1 MKNRSFVVTAA
12 CVSAA
17 VFLFMTVEAFA
28 RIGGSR
34 SSGSRGSR
42 SMSTPTRPSAPSTPS
57 STATSPSTSTSA
69 TPTPGATPSQVPP
82 PQTGGFMRGMMGGL
96 AGGFLGSMLFG
107 GLGGMGSGGLGG
119 DGGFGLLDIILLGG
133 LAYLGYRFFMKRRQE
148 PAAWAPQGAGTTP
161 GPYAAPAA
169 VADTAGGNRDKGLE
183 YIRRMDPA
191 FDAKGFGETASD
203 AFFRLQGGWTR
214 RDLSPVSGLLTD
226 EMRATLQADADA
238 LKAKGQI
245 NRLENISVRNVE
257 ITEAWQ
263 ESGQD
268 YVTVL
273 FQANLLDYTTDRGG
287 EGSLGE
293 RCRPRQVRGVLDVH
307 PPGRPGGVAPLRD
320 PAGGIGRK
328 AG

>member
-1 MKNRSFVVTAA
+1 MKNRSFVVAA
-12 CVSAA
+12 VCISAA

-28 RIGGSR
+28 RAGGSR

-42 SMSTPTRPSAPSTPS
+42 SMSTPTRPSMPSTPS
-57 STATSPSTSTSA
+57 STAASPGTSSS
-69 TPTPGATPSQVPP
+69 ATPSQVPP

-107 GLGGMGSGGLGG
+107 GLGGMGGGLG
-119 DGGFGLLDIILLGG
+119 DGGGVGILEIILLGG

-148 PAAWAPQGAGTTP
+148 QAAWSPQEAGTTP

-169 VADTAGGNRDKGLE
+169 VAGTAGEDRNKGLE

-191 FDAKGFGETASD
+191 FDAKAFGETASD

-268 YVTVL
+268 YATVL
-273 FQANLLDYTTDRGG
+273 FQANLLDYTTDEAGKIVS
-287 EGSLGE
+287 GSDAVPVKFE
-293 RCRPRQVRGVLDVH
+293 EFWTFTRPVG
-307 PPGRPGGVAPLRD
+307 PGSWRLSA
-320 PAGGIGRK
+320 IQQTS
-328 AG
+328 

>member
-1 MKNRSFVVTAA
+1 MKNRSFVVAA
-12 CVSAA
+12 VCISAA

-28 RIGGSR
+28 RAGGSR

-42 SMSTPTRPSAPSTPS
+42 SMSTPTRPSTPSTPS
-57 STATSPSTSTSA
+57 STAASPGTSSS
-69 TPTPGATPSQVPP
+69 ATPSQVPP

-107 GLGGMGSGGLGG
+107 GLGGMGGGLG
-119 DGGFGLLDIILLGG
+119 DGGGVGILEIVLLGG

-148 PAAWAPQGAGTTP
+148 QAAWSPQGAGTTP

-169 VADTAGGNRDKGLE
+169 VADTAGEDRAKGLE
-183 YIRRMDPA
+183 YIRRMDPSFGEKA
-191 FDAKGFGETASD
+191 FGETASD

-268 YVTVL
+268 YATVL
-273 FQANLLDYTTDRGG
+273 FQANLLDYTTDEAGKVLS
-287 EGSLGE
+287 GSDTVPVKFE
-293 RCRPRQVRGVLDVH
+293 EFWTFTRPVG
-307 PPGRPGGVAPLRD
+307 PGAWRLSA
-320 PAGGIGRK
+320 IQQTS
-328 AG
+328 

>member
-1 MKNRSFVVTAA
+1 MKNRSFVVAA
-12 CVSAA
+12 VCISAA
-17 VFLFMTVEAFA
+17 AFLFMTVEAFA
-28 RIGGSR
+28 RIGGS
-34 SSGSRGSR
+34 SSFGSRGSR
-42 SMSTPTRPSAPSTPS
+42 TLSTPTRSSQPSTPS
-57 STATSPSTSTSA
+57 STSTSPSTTSTPA
-69 TPTPGATPSQVPP
+69 TPSQGPTPSQVPP

-107 GLGGMGSGGLGG
+107 GLGGMGGGGG
-119 DGGFGLLDIILLGG
+119 VGILPILLLGG
-133 LAYLGYRFFMKRRQE
+133 LGYLAYRFYKRRQE
-148 PAAWAPQGAGTTP
+148 PPTWPSQVEGTTP

-169 VADTAGGNRDKGLE
+169 VADTAGEDRNKGLE

-191 FDAKGFGETASD
+191 FDEKAFGETASD

-263 ESGQD
+263 ESGED
-268 YVTVL
+268 YATVL
-273 FQANLLDYTTDRGG
+273 FQANLLDYTTDEAGKVLS
-287 EGSLGE
+287 GSDTVPVKFE
-293 RCRPRQVRGVLDVH
+293 EFWTFTRPVG
-307 PPGRPGGVAPLRD
+307 PGAWRLSAIQQ
-320 PAGGIGRK
+320 AG
-328 AG
+328 

>member
-1 MKNRSFVVTAA
+1 MKNRSFVVAA
-12 CVSAA
+12 VCISAA
-17 VFLFMTVEAFA
+17 VFLFMTVESFA
-28 RIGGSR
+28 RIGGSS

-42 SMSTPTRPSAPSTPS
+42 SMSTPTRPSQPSTPS
-57 STATSPSTSTSA
+57 STSPSPSTSSSA
-69 TPTPGATPSQVPP
+69 TPSQGPTPSQVPP

-107 GLGGMGSGGLGG
+107 GLGGMGGG
-119 DGGFGLLDIILLGG
+119 GGFGMLDIVLLGG
-133 LAYLGYRFFMKRRQE
+133 LGYLAYRFFVKRRQE
-148 PAAWAPQGAGTTP
+148 PPTWPSQVAGTTP
-161 GPYAAPAA
+161 GPYAVPAA
-169 VADTAGGNRDKGLE
+169 VADTAGEDRNKGLE

-191 FDAKGFGETASD
+191 FDEKVFGETASD

-238 LKAKGQI
+238 LKAKGQT

-268 YVTVL
+268 FATVL
-273 FQANLLDYTTDRGG
+273 FQANLLDYTTDEAGKVLS
-287 EGSLGE
+287 GSDTVPVKFE
-293 RCRPRQVRGVLDVH
+293 EFWTFSRPVG
-307 PPGRPGGVAPLRD
+307 PGAWRLSAIQQPG
-320 PAGGIGRK
+320 
-328 AG
+328 

>member
-1 MKNRSFVVTAA
+1 MRNRSFVVTAV
-12 CVSAA
+12 CISAA
-17 VFLFMTVEAFA
+17 VFLCMTVEAFA
-28 RIGGSR
+28 RVGGGR

-42 SMSTPTRPSAPSTPS
+42 SMSTPTRPSTPSTPS
-57 STATSPSTSTSA
+57 ATATPPSTSTSA
-69 TPTPGATPSQVPP
+69 TPAPGATPSQVPP
-82 PQTGGFMRGMMGGL
+82 PQPGGFMRGMMGGV

-107 GLGGMGSGGLGG
+107 GQGGMGGGGLGG
-119 DGGFGLLDIILLGG
+119 ILPILLLVG
-133 LAYLGYRFFMKRRQE
+133 LGYLGYRYYAKRRQGQE
-148 PAAWAPQGAGTTP
+148 PTAWPSQVGGTTP

-169 VADTAGGNRDKGLE
+169 VADTAGDDRNKGLE

-191 FDAKGFGETASD
+191 FDAKAFGETASD

-257 ITEAWQ
+257 ITDAWQ

-273 FQANLLDYTTDRGG
+273 FQANLLDYTTDEKGNVLS
-287 EGSLGE
+287 GSNAVPVKFE
-293 RCRPRQVRGVLDVH
+293 EFWTFTRPVG
-307 PPGRPGGVAPLRD
+307 PGAWRLSAIQQ
-320 PAGGIGRK
+320 AG
-328 AG
+328 

>member
-1 MKNRSFVVTAA
+1 MKNRSFVVAA
-12 CVSAA
+12 VCLSAA

-28 RIGGSR
+28 RVGGSR

-42 SMSTPTRPSAPSTPS
+42 TMSTPTRPSAPSTPS

-69 TPTPGATPSQVPP
+69 TPTQGATPSQVPP

-107 GLGGMGSGGLGG
+107 GMGGAGGLG
-119 DGGFGLLDIILLGG
+119 DGGGVGILEIILLCG

-148 PAAWAPQGAGTTP
+148 QAAWSPQGGGTTP
-161 GPYAAPAA
+161 GPYAVPAA
-169 VADTAGGNRDKGLE
+169 VADTAAEDRNKGLE

-191 FDAKGFGETASD
+191 FDEKAFGETASD

-214 RDLSPVSGLLTD
+214 RDLSPVSGLLTG

-263 ESGQD
+263 ESGNE

-273 FQANLLDYTTDRGG
+273 FQANLLDYTTDEAGKVLS
-287 EGSLGE
+287 GSDAVPVKFE
-293 RCRPRQVRGVLDVH
+293 EFWTFTRPVG
-307 PPGRPGGVAPLRD
+307 PGAWRLSAIQQ
-320 PAGGIGRK
+320 AG
-328 AG
+328 

>member
-1 MKNRSFVVTAA
+1 MKNRSFVVTAV
-12 CVSAA
+12 CITTA

-42 SMSTPTRPSAPSTPS
+42 STSTPTPTSQPSTPS
-57 STATSPSTSTSA
+57 STSTSPSTPSQG
-69 TPTPGATPSQVPP
+69 PTPSQVPP
-82 PQTGGFMRGMMGGL
+82 PQPGGFMRGMMGGL

-107 GLGGMGSGGLGG
+107 GLGGMGGG
-119 DGGFGLLDIILLGG
+119 GGFGLLPILLLGG
-133 LAYLGYRFFMKRRQE
+133 LGYLAYRFFVKRRQE
-148 PAAWAPQGAGTTP
+148 RPTWPSQVAGTTP

-169 VADTAGGNRDKGLE
+169 VADTAGEDRDKGLE

-191 FDAKGFGETASD
+191 FDEKTFGETASD

-273 FQANLLDYTTDRGG
+273 FQANLLDYTTDEAGKVLS
-287 EGSLGE
+287 GSDTVPVKFE
-293 RCRPRQVRGVLDVH
+293 EFWTFTRPVG
-307 PPGRPGGVAPLRD
+307 PGAWRLSA
-320 PAGGIGRK
+320 IQQTS
-328 AG
+328 

>member
-1 MKNRSFVVTAA
+1 
-12 CVSAA
+12 
-17 VFLFMTVEAFA
+17 
-28 RIGGSR
+28 
-34 SSGSRGSR
+34 
-42 SMSTPTRPSAPSTPS
+42 
-57 STATSPSTSTSA
+57 
-69 TPTPGATPSQVPP
+69 
-82 PQTGGFMRGMMGGL
+82 MRGMMGGL

-107 GLGGMGSGGLGG
+107 GMGGMGGGGGLGSI
-119 DGGFGLLDIILLGG
+119 LPILLLVG
-133 LAYLGYRFFMKRRQE
+133 LGYLGYRYYASRRQE
-148 PAAWAPQGAGTTP
+148 PAAWSPQVEGTAP

-169 VADTAGGNRDKGLE
+169 VVDTAGEDRTKGLE

-191 FDAKGFGETASD
+191 FDVKAFGETASD

-273 FQANLLDYTTDRGG
+273 FQANLLDYTTDEAGKVVS
-287 EGSLGE
+287 GSDAVPVKFE
-293 RCRPRQVRGVLDVH
+293 EFWTFTRPVG
-307 PPGRPGGVAPLRD
+307 PGAWRLSAIQQ
-320 PAGGIGRK
+320 AG
-328 AG
+328 

>member
-1 MKNRSFVVTAA
+1 MKNRSFVVTVV
-12 CVSAA
+12 CVTAA

-28 RIGGSR
+28 RAGGSR

-42 SMSTPTRPSAPSTPS
+42 SMSTPTRPSTPSTPS
-57 STATSPSTSTSA
+57 ATAASPSTSA
-69 TPTPGATPSQVPP
+69 TPAPGATPSQVPP

-107 GLGGMGSGGLGG
+107 GLGGMGGGGGLGSI
-119 DGGFGLLDIILLGG
+119 LPILLLVAIG
-133 LAYLGYRFFMKRRQE
+133 YLGYRIYSRRRQE
-148 PAAWAPQGAGTTP
+148 QAAWTPRVEGTTP
-161 GPYAAPAA
+161 GPYAASSA
-169 VADTAGGNRDKGLE
+169 VAGTAGEDRDKGLE

-191 FDAKGFGETASD
+191 FDEKAFGETASD

-214 RDLSPVSGLLTD
+214 RDLSPVAGLLTD

-238 LKAKGQI
+238 LKAKRQI

-268 YVTVL
+268 FVTVL
-273 FQANLLDYTTDRGG
+273 FQANLLDYTTDEAGKVLS
-287 EGSLGE
+287 GSDAVPVKFE
-293 RCRPRQVRGVLDVH
+293 EFWTFTRPVG
-307 PPGRPGGVAPLRD
+307 PGAWRLSA
-320 PAGGIGRK
+320 IQQTS
-328 AG
+328 

>member
-1 MKNRSFVVTAA
+1 MKNRSIVVAA
-12 CVSAA
+12 VCISAA
-17 VFLFMTVEAFA
+17 AFLFMTVEAFA

-42 SMSTPTRPSAPSTPS
+42 SMSTPTRPSSPSTPS
-57 STATSPSTSTSA
+57 STSTSPSTSTSA

-107 GLGGMGSGGLGG
+107 GLGGMGGGGGLGG
-119 DGGFGLLDIILLGG
+119 ILPILLLGG
-133 LAYLGYRFFMKRRQE
+133 LGYLGYRFYKRRQE
-148 PAAWAPQGAGTTP
+148 PAPPAWPSNVEGTTP
-161 GPYAAPAA
+161 GPYAAPSA
-169 VADTAGGNRDKGLE
+169 VANMSPEDRDKGLE

-191 FDAKGFGETASD
+191 FDAKAFGETASD
-203 AFFRLQGGWTR
+203 VFFRLQGGWTR

-226 EMRATLQADADA
+226 EMRATLQGDADA
-238 LKAKGQI
+238 LKAKGQF

-273 FQANLLDYTTDRGG
+273 FQANLLDYTTDEAGKVLS
-287 EGSLGE
+287 GSDTVPVKFE
-293 RCRPRQVRGVLDVH
+293 EFWTFTRPVG
-307 PPGRPGGVAPLRD
+307 PGAWRLSAIQQPG
-320 PAGGIGRK
+320 
-328 AG
+328 

>member
-1 MKNRSFVVTAA
+1 MKNRSFVVTAV

-133 LAYLGYRFFMKRRQE
+133 LAYLGYRFYMNRRQE
-148 PAAWAPQGAGTTP
+148 PAAWAPQGAGMTP

-169 VADTAGGNRDKGLE
+169 DADTAGEDRDKGLE

-214 RDLSPVSGLLTD
+214 RDLSPVSGLLTN

-273 FQANLLDYTTDRGG
+273 FQANLLDYTTTEAGKVLS
-287 EGSLGE
+287 GSDAVPVKFE
-293 RCRPRQVRGVLDVH
+293 EFWTFTRPVG
-307 PPGRPGGVAPLRD
+307 PGAWRLSAIQQAV
-320 PAGGIGRK
+320 
-328 AG
+328 

>member
-1 MKNRSFVVTAA
+1 MKNRSFVFTAA
-12 CVSAA
+12 CICAA

-28 RIGGSR
+28 RVGGSR

-57 STATSPSTSTSA
+57 STATSPSTSTS
-69 TPTPGATPSQVPP
+69 ATPSQVPP

-148 PAAWAPQGAGTTP
+148 QAVWSPPGAGTTS
-161 GPYAAPAA
+161 GPYAAPSV
-169 VADTAGGNRDKGLE
+169 VADPAGDDRNKGLE
-183 YIRRMDPA
+183 YIRRMDPS
-191 FDAKGFGETASD
+191 FDAKAFGETASD
-203 AFFRLQGGWTR
+203 VFFRLQGGWTR

-226 EMRATLQADADA
+226 EMRATLQADAEA
-238 LKAKGQI
+238 LKAKGRI

-273 FQANLLDYTTDRGG
+273 FQANLLDYTTDEAGKVLSGSETVPVKFEEFWTFTRPVGPG
-287 EGSLGE
+287 AWRLSAIQQEG
-293 RCRPRQVRGVLDVH
+293 
-307 PPGRPGGVAPLRD
+307 
-320 PAGGIGRK
+320 
-328 AG
+328 

>member
-1 MKNRSFVVTAA
+1 
-12 CVSAA
+12 
-17 VFLFMTVEAFA
+17 
-28 RIGGSR
+28 
-34 SSGSRGSR
+34 
-42 SMSTPTRPSAPSTPS
+42 
-57 STATSPSTSTSA
+57 
-69 TPTPGATPSQVPP
+69 
-82 PQTGGFMRGMMGGL
+82 MMGGL

-107 GLGGMGSGGLGG
+107 GLGGMGSGG
-119 DGGFGLLDIILLGG
+119 GFGILPILLLGG
-133 LAYLGYRFFMKRRQE
+133 LGYLAYRFFVKRRQAQ
-148 PAAWAPQGAGTTP
+148 PAWPSQVAGTTT

-169 VADTAGGNRDKGLE
+169 GADTAGEDRGKGLE

-191 FDAKGFGETASD
+191 FDEKAFGETASD

-226 EMRATLQADADA
+226 GMRATLQADADA

-273 FQANLLDYTTDRGG
+273 FLANLLDYATDEGG
-287 EGSLGE
+287 KVLTGSDTVPVKFE
-293 RCRPRQVRGVLDVH
+293 EFWTFTRPVG
-307 PPGRPGGVAPLRD
+307 PGAWRLSA
-320 PAGGIGRK
+320 IQQT
-328 AG
+328 

>member
-1 MKNRSFVVTAA
+1 
-12 CVSAA
+12 
-17 VFLFMTVEAFA
+17 
-28 RIGGSR
+28 
-34 SSGSRGSR
+34 
-42 SMSTPTRPSAPSTPS
+42 
-57 STATSPSTSTSA
+57 
-69 TPTPGATPSQVPP
+69 
-82 PQTGGFMRGMMGGL
+82 MRGMMGGL

-119 DGGFGLLDIILLGG
+119 GGGFGMLDIVLLGG
-133 LAYLGYRFFMKRRQE
+133 LGYLAYRFFVKRRQE
-148 PAAWAPQGAGTTP
+148 QPAWSPQVAGTTS

-169 VADTAGGNRDKGLE
+169 VADTAGEERNKGLE

-191 FDAKGFGETASD
+191 FDEKMFGETASD

-238 LKAKGQI
+238 LKAKGRI

-268 YVTVL
+268 YATVL
-273 FQANLLDYTTDRGG
+273 FQANLLDYTTDEAGKVLS
-287 EGSLGE
+287 GSDAVPVKFE
-293 RCRPRQVRGVLDVH
+293 EFWTFTRPVG
-307 PPGRPGGVAPLRD
+307 PGAWRLSAIQQPG
-320 PAGGIGRK
+320 
-328 AG
+328 

>member
-1 MKNRSFVVTAA
+1 MKNRSFVVAA
-12 CVSAA
+12 VCISAA
-17 VFLFMTVEAFA
+17 AFLFMTVEAFA

-34 SSGSRGSR
+34 TSGSRGSR
-42 SMSTPTRPSAPSTPS
+42 SMSTPTPSSQPSTPS
-57 STATSPSTSTSA
+57 STATSPSTSSSA
-69 TPTPGATPSQVPP
+69 TPSPGATPSQVPP

-107 GLGGMGSGGLGG
+107 GLGGMGGGGGLGG
-119 DGGFGLLDIILLGG
+119 ILPILLLVGLG
-133 LAYLGYRFFMKRRQE
+133 YLAYRFYVKRRQE
-148 PAAWAPQGAGTTP
+148 PPTWPSQVAGTTP

-169 VADTAGGNRDKGLE
+169 VADTAGEDRNKGLE

-191 FDAKGFGETASD
+191 FDEKTFGETASD

-273 FQANLLDYTTDRGG
+273 FQANLLDYTTDEAGKVVS
-287 EGSLGE
+287 GSDTVPVKFE
-293 RCRPRQVRGVLDVH
+293 EFWTFTRPVG
-307 PPGRPGGVAPLRD
+307 PGAWRLSAIQQ
-320 PAGGIGRK
+320 AG
-328 AG
+328 

>member
-1 MKNRSFVVTAA
+1 MKNRSFVVAA
-12 CVSAA
+12 VCISAA
-17 VFLFMTVEAFA
+17 VFLFMTMEAFA
-28 RIGGSR
+28 RVGGSR

-42 SMSTPTRPSAPSTPS
+42 SMSTPTRPSQPSTPS
-57 STATSPSTSTSA
+57 STSPSPSTSSSA
-69 TPTPGATPSQVPP
+69 TPSQGPTPSQVPP

-107 GLGGMGSGGLGG
+107 GLGGMGSGGLGE
-119 DGGFGLLDIILLGG
+119 GGFGMLDIVLLGG
-133 LAYLGYRFFMKRRQE
+133 LGYLAYRFFVKRRQE
-148 PAAWAPQGAGTTP
+148 QPAWSPQGAGTTP

-169 VADTAGGNRDKGLE
+169 VADTAGEDRNKGLE

-191 FDAKGFGETASD
+191 FDGKTFGETASD
-203 AFFRLQGGWTR
+203 GFFRLQGGWTR

-273 FQANLLDYTTDRGG
+273 FQANLLDYTTDEAGKVLS
-287 EGSLGE
+287 GSDTVPVKFE
-293 RCRPRQVRGVLDVH
+293 EFWTFTRPVG
-307 PPGRPGGVAPLRD
+307 PGAWRLSA
-320 PAGGIGRK
+320 IQQTS
-328 AG
+328 

>member
-1 MKNRSFVVTAA
+1 MKNRSFIVTAA

-17 VFLFMTVEAFA
+17 VFLFVTVEASA
-28 RIGGSR
+28 RVGGSR

-42 SMSTPTRPSAPSTPS
+42 SLSTPTRPSTPSTPS
-57 STATSPSTSTSA
+57 STAASPSTSTSA
-69 TPTPGATPSQVPP
+69 TPAPGATPSQVPP

-107 GLGGMGSGGLGG
+107 GLGGMGGGGGLGSI
-119 DGGFGLLDIILLGG
+119 LPILLLVG
-133 LAYLGYRFFMKRRQE
+133 LGYLGYRFYARRRQE
-148 PAAWAPQGAGTTP
+148 QAAWSPQIEGTTP

-169 VADTAGGNRDKGLE
+169 VADTAAEDRNKGLE

-191 FDAKGFGETASD
+191 FDEKAFGETASD

-214 RDLSPVSGLLTD
+214 RDLSPVSVLLTD

-257 ITEAWQ
+257 IAEAWQ

-273 FQANLLDYTTDRGG
+273 FQANLLDYTTDEAGKVLS
-287 EGSLGE
+287 GSDAVPVKFE
-293 RCRPRQVRGVLDVH
+293 EFWTFTRPVG
-307 PPGRPGGVAPLRD
+307 PGAWRLSA
-320 PAGGIGRK
+320 IQQTS
-328 AG
+328 